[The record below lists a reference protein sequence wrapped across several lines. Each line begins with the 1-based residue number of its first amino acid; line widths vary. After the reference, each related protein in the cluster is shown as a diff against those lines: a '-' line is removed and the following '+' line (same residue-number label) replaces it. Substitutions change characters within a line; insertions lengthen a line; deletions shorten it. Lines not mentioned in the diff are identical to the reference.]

1 MAYDAEGNFVE
12 DPSPYGSPWAN
23 DRTGWSGANADA
35 LFEKYAR
42 SEAGAV
48 GPQTL
53 AKLREMGVSDDAA
66 IEALWKGATGSANPN
81 WAGGSPTGIMRGIW
95 QHAGVLDKLDSPQ
108 LQQAQGQEDQSI
120 WAGQQ
125 TKDSDF
131 GPLGMALGIGGS
143 IFGAPYLGSLFGAL
157 TGNFNPISLLSA
169 GIGLGGGFDVPVDGA
184 MDTWGDIG
192 GLGGGDTVFSG
203 SFDPTLPDGG
213 VSQATGGLRD
223 ALMRGGNYG
232 GSFLNSTYST
242 PGVGTSTMSSPSMFY
257 DAGALGSGTP
267 VPTIPL
273 DGGWSLDRLWSGAK
287 DIYNNP
293 ATKLAS
299 QAMKLVGGGAD
310 QQRTADSGLAA
321 FNAQLAA
328 LIAAANANNLRS
340 QGGQNLTFGAGQAVA
355 PDQRAVYL
363 RGSTG
368 QAGNPDATVAA
379 MGKPAPAAPQF
390 ASSGVGGT
398 PVAPMLPSS
407 QQGAVR
413 LPSRPRMYA

>member
-1 MAYDAEGNFVE
+1 MAWNYNPGDEWNA
-12 DPSPYGSPWAN
+12 PSWTDSETGARRDTAPEAYGSPWDN

-66 IEALWKGATGSANPN
+66 IEALWAGATGSANRG

-95 QHAGVLDKLDSPQ
+95 QHAGVLDKLDNPQ

-125 TKDSDF
+125 KKDDGIGPLGFAAGIAGSIF
-131 GPLGMALGIGGS
+131 GMPYLGMALN
-143 IFGAPYLGSLFGAL
+143 AL
-157 TGNFNPISLLSA
+157 SGNFNPMSLLSA
-169 GIGLGGGFDVPVDGA
+169 GIGLSG
-184 MDTWGDIG
+184 ME
-192 GLGGGDTVFSG
+192 GLDF
-203 SFDPTLPDGG
+203 
-213 VSQATGGLRD
+213 TG
-223 ALMRGGNYG
+223 
-232 GSFLNSTYST
+232 
-242 PGVGTSTMSSPSMFY
+242 
-257 DAGALGSGTP
+257 LGSGAGDLDFTG
-267 VPTIPL
+267 L
-273 DGGWSLDRLWSGAK
+273 SSDGGWSLDRLWNGAK
-287 DIYNNP
+287 DIYNSP
-293 ATKLAS
+293 ATKLATT
-299 QAMKLVGGGAD
+299 AAKFIGGGD
-310 QQRTADSGLAA
+310 PQQRSGDGGLAA

-328 LIAAANANNLRS
+328 LIAAANNASLRS
-340 QGGQNLTFGAGQAVA
+340 QGSANPTFGAGQAVA

-363 RGSTG
+363 RGSSG
-368 QAGNPDATVAA
+368 QALNPDATVAA

-390 ASSGVGGT
+390 ASPGVSGT
-398 PVAPMLPSS
+398 PSAPSIPSS